1 MGTEPTP
8 TRLAE
13 ILPGRWQI
21 RASNLLHW
29 LNGERLDPVVELSLN
44 STRPLILGEL
54 VQFATSDG
62 KERVVRSRSIWNG
75 NDFVTRKLGMRPSAR
90 RWTVPGT
97 SEDGNVIVVR
107 HGSGRSAGGG
117 IDVLV
122 RENSDASEIRALVAR
137 ESENFELSLEDFAS
151 LSWFPVPSGGRP

>member
-1 MGTEPTP
+1 MGTEPSP
-8 TRLAE
+8 SILAQ

-21 RASNLLHW
+21 RATNLLHW
-29 LNGERLDPVVELSLN
+29 LSGERLDPVVELSLN
-44 STRPLILGEL
+44 STEPLVLGEQ
-54 VQFATSDG
+54 VQFATSEG
-62 KERVVRSRSIWNG
+62 KDRVVRSRSIWSG

-90 RWTVPGT
+90 RWTVRGA

-122 RENSDASEIRALVAR
+122 REGTDGSEVRALVAHD
-137 ESENFELSLEDFAS
+137 SQTFDLSLEDFAS
-151 LSWFPVPSGGRP
+151 LSWFPTPAGR